1 MGTEPRRSR
10 GWCSASPQPGPRG
23 CSRNAQEGPQPLS
36 IHRLR
41 SRLQSSSGKVR
52 LKKNNKQPS
61 GKPRARVKTFSAGG
75 CPQHP
80 QSDAIPLPQQ
90 SALLYYRFA
99 KVSLSNSY
107 SFERSSCSPS
117 SPLCS
122 KFSCVLCWWFVVF
135 FLQQAYLLIFL
146 TGQSNTFRTCGDLH
160 LQDPRGSLPS
170 PVKQEGGLGDRK
182 MHDSFKLLLLS
193 PSRTQ
198 VRASTQKALLLF
210 VSY

>member
-10 GWCSASPQPGPRG
+10 GWRSASPQPGPRG

-52 LKKNNKQPS
+52 LKKKNNKQPS

-90 SALLYYRFA
+90 SALLYYRFS

-122 KFSCVLCWWFVVF
+122 KFSCVLCWCFLFYF
-135 FLQQAYLLIFL
+135 FFFAAGIFIDFSHWAKQHVPHL
-146 TGQSNTFRTCGDLH
+146 WGSSFAGPTGLPAI
-160 LQDPRGSLPS
+160 PR
-170 PVKQEGGLGDRK
+170 EAGGRIRG
-182 MHDSFKLLLLS
+182 
-193 PSRTQ
+193 
-198 VRASTQKALLLF
+198 QKNA
-210 VSY
+210 